1 MKSGTYRKDFLV
13 FPANTNNVGTLFGGH
28 LMAQMDLSAAILCR
42 KLLYGTDCDGCV
54 TASMD
59 GVNFKQPAEVGDLVE
74 VHSQLKKLGK
84 SSIEILTSALKEMT
98 SGDRVE
104 ICKAKFVFVA
114 LKDKKPKAHGLSWAE
129 IEDVK
134 K

>member
-1 MKSGTYRKDFLV
+1 MKKEKTYHKDFIV
-13 FPANTNNVGTLFGGH
+13 FPNNTNNVGTLFGGH

-59 GVNFKQPAEVGDLVE
+59 GVNFKSPAEIGDLVE
-74 VHSQLKKLGK
+74 VHSEVKKFGK
-84 SSIEILTSALKEMT
+84 SSIEILTWAIKET
-98 SGDRVE
+98 TDGERTE

-114 LKDKKPKAHGLSWAE
+114 LKDKKPKPHGLSWDSVE
-129 IEDVK
+129 P
-134 K
+134 